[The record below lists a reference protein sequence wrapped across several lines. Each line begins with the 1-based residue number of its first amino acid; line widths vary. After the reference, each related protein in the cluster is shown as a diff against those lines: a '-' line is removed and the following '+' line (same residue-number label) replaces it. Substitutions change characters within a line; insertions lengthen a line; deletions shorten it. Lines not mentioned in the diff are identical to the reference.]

1 MSLRLH
7 MRDLPLRSQLMLVF
21 AALSIAI
28 TVVSAITLT
37 TLSSVRLNTRLH
49 EKSVRYAKQLQR
61 ELAPI
66 IAYDDHLSA
75 REMFASLMEDREIDG
90 LAVYAA
96 DGVLI
101 EGLGAR
107 PESLPSLDSPIG
119 PDTGHVIVV
128 AGIQSREGRTGRLY
142 ISLTSRLIA
151 ETQRRDV
158 MMAAALAAGVA
169 LLAIL
174 LAARLSRLLAHR
186 LVGIA
191 QATKRMA
198 GGDFTDA
205 TLDEKGK
212 DEIASLSR
220 AFNVM
225 VSEVRRLSWE
235 HERQLAT
242 ERERLEKLVS
252 DRTQDLEQSR
262 EMFRLTAESTKAIPF
277 ALDVLSG
284 AFLYIGTQ
292 SVNNTAIPEEQ
303 WRLPGALDVI
313 ISRVTNPD
321 IRRRFDE
328 CPPGPF
334 EFDATLTRFNGQ
346 RMESRWVG
354 TCEIT
359 ADAKILRGLM
369 QDVTEIYRLESE
381 LAAAQKLESVGRLA
395 AGVAHEINTPVQFVS
410 DNVHFVRTS
419 AKDMVPVIRAYR
431 DLQRAVR
438 DGGDAVPAA
447 QAAAAAEA
455 AADLDY
461 LIENMPAALDSA
473 IDGLGRIATIVRSMK
488 EFAHPDQA
496 QMSFADLNQAI
507 QSTLVVARNEYKYVA
522 ELETDFGVLPPVA
535 CYLGEINQVV
545 LNLLV
550 NAAHAIGDAV
560 KGTSNLGRI
569 SVRTRADGDSVEI
582 SVSDTGLGI
591 PEAIRDKIFDPF
603 FTTKEVGKG
612 TGQGLAIAH
621 SVIVKKHGGSLRFE
635 SELGKGTTFF
645 IRLPVQSLDAS
656 TLSEKAA

>member
-1 MSLRLH
+1 MV
-7 MRDLPLRSQLMLVF
+7 VF
-21 AALSIAI
+21 AVLSIAT
-28 TVVSAITLT
+28 TVISTITLT

-49 EKSVRYAKQLQR
+49 DKSVRYAQQLQR

-75 REMFASLMEDREIDG
+75 RELFESLMEDREIDG

-96 DGVLI
+96 DGALI
-101 EGLGAR
+101 EGIGAR
-107 PESLPSLDSPIG
+107 PESLPSLDSPVG
-119 PDTGHVIVV
+119 PATDHAIAV
-128 AGIQSREGRTGRLY
+128 AGIKSREGRMGRLY
-142 ISLTSRLIA
+142 ISLTRRWIDETQHRDVLIA
-151 ETQRRDV
+151 TV
-158 MMAAALAAGVA
+158 LAAGVA

-174 LAARLSRLLAHR
+174 LAARISRLLARR

-198 GGDFTDA
+198 AGDFTDA

-212 DEIASLSR
+212 DEIAGLSR

-235 HERQLAT
+235 HERQLVT
-242 ERERLEKLVS
+242 ERDRLEKLVS

-277 ALDVLSG
+277 ALNVLDG
-284 AFLYIGTQ
+284 TFLYIGTQ

-303 WRLPGALDVI
+303 WKRPGALDVVVP
-313 ISRVTNPD
+313 RAGNPD

-346 RMESRWVG
+346 RLETRWSG

-419 AKDMVPVIRAYR
+419 ASDMVPVIQAYR
-431 DLQRAVR
+431 GLQRAVLE
-438 DGGDAVPAA
+438 GGDATGAA
-447 QAAAAAEA
+447 QAAVAAEA

-461 LIENMPAALDSA
+461 LIDNMPPALDSA
-473 IDGLGRIATIVRSMK
+473 IEGLGRIATIVRSMK

-496 QMSFADLNQAI
+496 QMSFADVNQAI
-507 QSTLVVARNEYKYVA
+507 QSTLVVARNEYKYIA
-522 ELETDFGVLPPVA
+522 ELETDFGALPPVA

-550 NAAHAIGDAV
+550 NAAHAIGDVV
-560 KGTSNLGRI
+560 KGTSELGRI
-569 SVRTRADGDSVEI
+569 TVRTRTDGDSVEI
-582 SVSDTGLGI
+582 SVGDTGSGI

-635 SELGKGTTFF
+635 SEMGKGTTFF
-645 IRLPVQSLDAS
+645 IRLPVHAP
-656 TLSEKAA
+656 TLTEKAA

>member
-1 MSLRLH
+1 MNLRLH
-7 MRDLPLRSQLMLVF
+7 LRDLPLRSQLMLVF
-21 AALSIAI
+21 AALSIAT
-28 TVVSAITLT
+28 TVISTITLT

-49 EKSVRYAKQLQR
+49 DKSVRYAQQLQR

-75 REMFASLMEDREIDG
+75 RELFESLMEDREIDG

-96 DGVLI
+96 DGALV
-101 EGLGAR
+101 EGIGAR
-107 PESLPSLDSPIG
+107 PDTLPSLDSPVG
-119 PDTGHVIVV
+119 PDADHTIAV
-128 AGIQSREGRTGRLY
+128 AGIKSREGRTGRLY
-142 ISLTSRLIA
+142 VSLTSRWIN

-158 MMAAALAAGVA
+158 LIATAAAAGVA

-174 LAARLSRLLAHR
+174 LAARISRLLARR

-198 GGDFTDA
+198 AGDFTDA

-212 DEIASLSR
+212 DEIAGLSR

-225 VSEVRRLSWE
+225 VSEVRRLAGE
-235 HERQLAT
+235 HEQQLVT

-252 DRTQDLEQSR
+252 DRTQALEQSR

-277 ALDVLSG
+277 ALNVLDG

-292 SVNNTAIPEEQ
+292 SVNNTAIPEEKWKQ
-303 WRLPGALDVI
+303 PGALDVMVP
-313 ISRVTNPD
+313 RAGNPD

-334 EFDATLTRFNGQ
+334 EFEATLTRFNGQ
-346 RMESRWVG
+346 RLETRWSG
-354 TCEIT
+354 TCEI
-359 ADAKILRGLM
+359 APDAKILRGLM

-410 DNVHFVRTS
+410 DNIHFVRTS
-419 AKDMVPVIRAYR
+419 ATDMVPVIRAYR
-431 DLQRAVR
+431 DLQRAVL
-438 DGGDAVPAA
+438 DGGDAACAA

-455 AADLDY
+455 AADVDY
-461 LIENMPAALDSA
+461 LIENVPPALDSA

-507 QSTLVVARNEYKYVA
+507 QSTLVVARNEYKYIA
-522 ELETDFGVLPPVA
+522 ELETGFGVLPPVA

-550 NAAHAIGDAV
+550 NAAHAIGDVV
-560 KGTSNLGRI
+560 KGTSDLGRI
-569 SVRTRADGDSVEI
+569 AVSTRVDGDSVEI
-582 SVSDTGLGI
+582 SVSDTGAGI

-621 SVIVKKHGGSLRFE
+621 SVIVKKHGGTLRFE
-635 SELGKGTTFF
+635 SEIGKGTTFF
-645 IRLPVQSLDAS
+645 IRLPVRAP
-656 TLSEKAA
+656 TLTEKAA